1 MSRRTITTRA
11 LLTALACACL
21 WVGCGES
28 PTTDPSPIDPETILR
43 EELARQGLSPSW
55 FPGCIWQT
63 FRLRLPSYQ
72 GQSLEFILADI
83 RAIIAACLRT
93 NQVVSCPAAV
103 NEDIA
108 ALFPTENN
116 LRQDAV
122 AECGRIYQDFEDDE
136 EDAAAEKAVQFFGR
150 TLEQNENGELLDP
163 APSAEQ
169 KIAEIFAGI
178 FDDVGLDF
186 PDIDPGALAS
196 GEYAVGTLVPNG
208 PPLLTSSKHAGIDD
222 GGGLFGPVQVIIV
235 QIHAES
241 GGLGTSS
248 VSHPCPAGIDD
259 RFDCYP
265 LFFDYTV
272 VPASNVN
279 PAVGLK
285 LGQCNIS
292 PPEIEVLLA
301 TPEGLLPE
309 DDSPVG
315 LDCTDVQPQ
324 AAMTGWR
331 SFAWSALEPIAPLFR
346 VREAFAGKNP
356 VGGRISAFSP
366 VAPVRPSG
374 GGGVEEPPP
383 PGTDIVVFNDVNVF
397 DDFAMSNPNN
407 VRMVENLV
415 GFTTGKARDD
425 GDEVWFDC
433 RTSLPGG
440 GHGCTDGSALHNT
453 IEAEGFSTVEVLSG
467 SLDDIPAQVK
477 VLFLWLP
484 TSTYPTAEINAFKQF
499 AEEGGGSSS
508 SASTLRS
515 TGRTSGPERFAR
527 GAGSGASELRRGL
540 RCGLF
545 AASAVFAAAA
555 SDHRRA
561 HRHHGGCSSEI
572 VLGPT
577 DFALYLD
584 TTGTYVLSGVA
595 TIDTTPLAAELAAS
609 RSVGPV
615 LFPRP
620 PTTPSGAG
628 SQDPASVSAGY
639 RKRFLPG
646 RRGVVPPLSG
656 GLPSFEALPR
666 VRLFAW
672 RDQRYHSPHDRRDP
686 LPELSGRAGPGGPL
700 LLVLRRPAPQILLC
714 VRGHARCGGQVLRAV
729 RHQGRAGLGA
739 HRPRPSR
746 ARSAR
751 SPRTPRGPAGAGS
764 PSGPAREVRDGQGRA
779 SG

>member
-1 MSRRTITTRA
+1 MTSRGTTAARA
-11 LLTALACACL
+11 LLTAVACACL

-28 PTTDPSPIDPETILR
+28 PTTDPTPIDPEAILR

-63 FRLRLPSYQ
+63 FRLHLPSYQ
-72 GQSLEFILADI
+72 GQSFEFILADI
-83 RAIIAACLRT
+83 RAIIRACFQDNEVAT
-93 NQVVSCPAAV
+93 CPADV

-108 ALFPTENN
+108 ALFPTEND
-116 LRQDAV
+116 LRQGAV
-122 AECGRIYQDFEDDE
+122 TDCGQIYQDFEDGDE
-136 EDAAAEKAVQFFGR
+136 DDAAEKAVQFFGK

-169 KIAEIFAGI
+169 KIADIFAAI
-178 FDDVGLDF
+178 FDDLGLDF
-186 PDIDPGALAS
+186 PELDPEALAS

-208 PPLLTSSKHAGIDD
+208 PPLLTGSKHAGIDD

-235 QIHAES
+235 QIQAES
-241 GGLGTSS
+241 GGLQASS
-248 VSHPCPAGIDD
+248 VNHPCPAGIDD

-292 PPEIEVLLA
+292 PTDVEVVLA

-324 AAMTGWR
+324 VTMTGWR
-331 SFAWSALEPIAPLFR
+331 SVAWSILEPVAPLFR

-366 VAPVRPSG
+366 VAPVRASG

-397 DDFAMSNPNN
+397 DNTGMANPNN

-415 GFTTGKARDD
+415 SFTTGKARDD

-433 RTSLPGG
+433 RTSVPGG
-440 GHGCTDGSALHNT
+440 SHGCSDGSTFHAT
-453 IEAEGFSTVEVLSG
+453 IEAEGLSTVELTTG
-467 SLDDIPAQVK
+467 SLEDIPPQVK

-484 TSTYPTAEINAFKQF
+484 SSSYSTAEVNAFKQF
-499 AEEGGGSSS
+499 AAEGGRIVFVGEHASFYGPFIPAQNALLEQLGAVLRNSGGLFDCGFVDLPL
-508 SASTLRS
+508 SALRLHQI
-515 TGRTSGPERFAR
+515 T
-527 GAGSGASELRRGL
+527 AGLTGL
-540 RCGLF
+540 RI
-545 AASAVFAAAA
+545 A
-555 SDHRRA
+555 
-561 HRHHGGCSSEI
+561 CSSEI

-584 TTGTYVLSGVA
+584 TTGTHVLSGVA
-595 TIDTTPLAAELAAS
+595 TIDTEPLEELAAS
-609 RSVGPV
+609 RSARPSAVPAPAYDTVG
-615 LFPRP
+615 RP
-620 PTTPSGAG
+620 LAG
-628 SQDPASVSAGY
+628 S
-639 RKRFLPG
+639 R
-646 RRGVVPPLSG
+646 
-656 GLPSFEALPR
+656 
-666 VRLFAW
+666 
-672 RDQRYHSPHDRRDP
+672 
-686 LPELSGRAGPGGPL
+686 
-700 LLVLRRPAPQILLC
+700 
-714 VRGHARCGGQVLRAV
+714 
-729 RHQGRAGLGA
+729 
-739 HRPRPSR
+739 
-746 ARSAR
+746 
-751 SPRTPRGPAGAGS
+751 
-764 PSGPAREVRDGQGRA
+764 
-779 SG
+779 

>member
-1 MSRRTITTRA
+1 MSRRTVTTRA

-331 SFAWSALEPIAPLFR
+331 SFAWAAAGADRSALPCARGVRGQEPRRRQDLGVQPGRAGAAVGWWRRGGATAPRHRHRRVQRRQR
-346 VREAFAGKNP
+346 VRRLRDVEP
-356 VGGRISAFSP
+356 EQRPDGG
-366 VAPVRPSG
+366 
-374 GGGVEEPPP
+374 EP
-383 PGTDIVVFNDVNVF
+383 GRLHD
-397 DDFAMSNPNN
+397 
-407 VRMVENLV
+407 RE
-415 GFTTGKARDD
+415 GAR
-425 GDEVWFDC
+425 
-433 RTSLPGG
+433 
-440 GHGCTDGSALHNT
+440 
-453 IEAEGFSTVEVLSG
+453 
-467 SLDDIPAQVK
+467 
-477 VLFLWLP
+477 
-484 TSTYPTAEINAFKQF
+484 
-499 AEEGGGSSS
+499 
-508 SASTLRS
+508 
-515 TGRTSGPERFAR
+515 
-527 GAGSGASELRRGL
+527 RR
-540 RCGLF
+540 
-545 AASAVFAAAA
+545 
-555 SDHRRA
+555 
-561 HRHHGGCSSEI
+561 
-572 VLGPT
+572 
-577 DFALYLD
+577 
-584 TTGTYVLSGVA
+584 
-595 TIDTTPLAAELAAS
+595 
-609 RSVGPV
+609 
-615 LFPRP
+615 
-620 PTTPSGAG
+620 
-628 SQDPASVSAGY
+628 
-639 RKRFLPG
+639 
-646 RRGVVPPLSG
+646 RRGVVRLPHLAPRRRARLHRWLGAPQHDRSG
-656 GLPSFEALPR
+656 GL
-666 VRLFAW
+666 
-672 RDQRYHSPHDRRDP
+672 
-686 LPELSGRAGPGGPL
+686 
-700 LLVLRRPAPQILLC
+700 
-714 VRGHARCGGQVLRAV
+714 
-729 RHQGRAGLGA
+729 
-739 HRPRPSR
+739 
-746 ARSAR
+746 
-751 SPRTPRGPAGAGS
+751 
-764 PSGPAREVRDGQGRA
+764 
-779 SG
+779 